1 MKVGDIY
8 VSEGKSLK
16 AEDLQGKARK
26 LQIESYDTVEFD
38 GAQKIVLSFVGAQ
51 KGLVLNITN
60 ANRITANLGTDDID
74 GWVGK
79 EIIIYPTMTEFS
91 GKQVPCIRVK
101 EEAPELE
108 VTNDSDVP
116 F

>member
-1 MKVGDIY
+1 MKVGDVY

-26 LQIESYDTVEFD
+26 LQIEAYDTVTFD
-38 GAQKIVLSFVGAQ
+38 GSEKIVLNFNGAK
-51 KGLVLNITN
+51 KGLILNVTN
-60 ANRITANLGTDDID
+60 AHRIVANLGTDEMDEWI
-74 GWVGK
+74 GK
-79 EIIIYPTMTEFS
+79 GITIYPTTTEFN

-101 EEAPELE
+101 EELPEVE
-108 VTNDSDVP
+108 MADDSDVP